1 MRLRIDAKRSPCFD
15 DVFAASACDATRGKR
30 LATRHRSGIGI
41 RTRRA
46 ACRFAR
52 RDRTNLWGLNAILR
66 AIFDDGARHDV
77 AHIATAQ
84 LVAKARARLRKCF
97 VACFGLCTARQ
108 AARIRLALRIE
119 TDEFDARC
127 RRHRAIGAS
136 RYDAFVIG
144 RASLR
149 DDARRRHRGGGGREV
164 DEACAI
170 DTLGI
175 AGAYFGAP
183 CRFSIAQIDAFRRHR
198 LAQAF
203 GRSKVASRRIG
214 RIFDANR
221 LVVDIGTCRARVAN
235 RWRPLATAASMY
247 RRRIGA
253 TIGGLLVITLIG
265 VIVTRHAHKR
275 ARQTYTTQNPSTIHR
290 YPLICRQNIESIAH
304 QRQ

>member
-1 MRLRIDAKRSPCFD
+1 ML
-15 DVFAASACDATRGKR
+15 VDATG
-30 LATRHRSGIGI
+30 
-41 RTRRA
+41 
-46 ACRFAR
+46 
-52 RDRTNLWGLNAILR
+52 
-66 AIFDDGARHDV
+66 
-77 AHIATAQ
+77 
-84 LVAKARARLRKCF
+84 
-97 VACFGLCTARQ
+97 
-108 AARIRLALRIE
+108 
-119 TDEFDARC
+119 
-127 RRHRAIGAS
+127 
-136 RYDAFVIG
+136 
-144 RASLR
+144 
-149 DDARRRHRGGGGREV
+149 GGGGREV

-175 AGAYFGAP
+175 AGAYFVAP